1 MDKTIK
7 DLILELQDLSLP
19 LDTLVKVSINGAI
32 CDMDF
37 IYNNIRT
44 KNGEVQLLME
54 QNLN

>member
-7 DLILELQDLSLP
+7 DLIEELQSLDLP
-19 LDTLVKVSINGAI
+19 PETLVKVSIYGAI

-37 IYNNIRT
+37 IYRDY
-44 KNGEVQLLME
+44 KVEGKPMQLLME